1 MMTEPTTGT
10 MKQFTMN
17 VLNGLSMAIL
27 IALIPSALL
36 GELTKAIL
44 PYFPSLQFILD
55 ATTIAMRLLPAIIG
69 LAVAMQFGRSILEAG
84 TIAIATYVG
93 SGAVRIDEGAFVM
106 AGIGDVITA
115 GVTAALATLL
125 VMKLAPHL
133 KTYTVIVMPMTIIVV
148 AGGIGTFLLTYISQ
162 ITTYIGL
169 LIMTMTDLQPVLMGI
184 LIAMAFSLIIVS
196 PISTV
201 GIATAISLSGVAA
214 GAANLGV
221 VAAGFGLAIAGWQAN
236 ATGTSIAH
244 FLGSPKIQMA
254 NFVRRPIMMLPILA
268 NAAILGALAGILK
281 IEGTPISAGFGVSG
295 LIGPVNALH
304 LMPGGFALFNVLL
317 VIVLFGLIP
326 VALGIFFYRVFERTT
341 LVESDHYRLDFE

>member
-1 MMTEPTTGT
+1 M
-10 MKQFTMN
+10 MN

-84 TIAIATYVG
+84 TIA
-93 SGAVRIDEGAFVM
+93 
-106 AGIGDVITA
+106 
-115 GVTAALATLL
+115 
-125 VMKLAPHL
+125 
-133 KTYTVIVMPMTIIVV
+133 
-148 AGGIGTFLLTYISQ
+148 
-162 ITTYIGL
+162 
-169 LIMTMTDLQPVLMGI
+169 
-184 LIAMAFSLIIVS
+184 
-196 PISTV
+196 
-201 GIATAISLSGVAA
+201 IATAISLSGVAA

-304 LMPGGFALFNVLL
+304 FMPGG
-317 VIVLFGLIP
+317 
-326 VALGIFFYRVFERTT
+326 
-341 LVESDHYRLDFE
+341 

>member
-1 MMTEPTTGT
+1 MMTEQATGT

-84 TIAIATYVG
+84 TIA
-93 SGAVRIDEGAFVM
+93 
-106 AGIGDVITA
+106 
-115 GVTAALATLL
+115 
-125 VMKLAPHL
+125 
-133 KTYTVIVMPMTIIVV
+133 
-148 AGGIGTFLLTYISQ
+148 
-162 ITTYIGL
+162 
-169 LIMTMTDLQPVLMGI
+169 
-184 LIAMAFSLIIVS
+184 
-196 PISTV
+196 
-201 GIATAISLSGVAA
+201 IATAISLSGVAA

-304 LMPGGFALFNVLL
+304 FMPGGFALFNVLL

-326 VALGIFFYRVFERTT
+326 VALGIFFYRVFERAT
-341 LVESDHYRLDFE
+341 LVKSDHYRLDFE